1 MRYALLIVNRE
12 REMIQ
17 SFKDR
22 KTEAVFRGE
31 APKGIPPD
39 LLKAIRRR
47 LQALDAA
54 ILVTDLKVPPGN
66 GLHPLTEDRK
76 GQWAIKVNDQF
87 RICFEW
93 DESGPQNVE
102 FTDYH

>member
-1 MRYALLIVNRE
+1 
-12 REMIQ
+12 MIK
-17 SFKDR
+17 SFKDKR
-22 KTEAVFRGE
+22 TEAVFRGE
-31 APKGIPPD
+31 APKGVPADI
-39 LLKAIRRR
+39 LKAIRRK

-54 ILVTDLKVPPGN
+54 TAVTDLRFPPGN
-66 GLHPLTEDRK
+66 GLHQLTEDRK

-93 DESGPQNVE
+93 GQSGPENVE